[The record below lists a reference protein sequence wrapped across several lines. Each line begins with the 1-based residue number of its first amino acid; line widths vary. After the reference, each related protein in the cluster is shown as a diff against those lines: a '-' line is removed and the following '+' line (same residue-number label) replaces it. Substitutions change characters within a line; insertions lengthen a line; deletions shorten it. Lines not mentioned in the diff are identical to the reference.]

1 MDNNL
6 GSRSMIQKKTELHVI
21 IITKCSESGITRNRQ
36 YEHEVGGRL
45 FFQ

>member
-1 MDNNL
+1 
-6 GSRSMIQKKTELHVI
+6 MIQKKTQLHVI
-21 IITKCSESGITRNRQ
+21 MITKCSESAIFRNRQ